1 MLLGFSQGG
10 CLTLEYAAR
19 NAVRYGSVVGLS
31 AGLIG
36 PPSAPRDYGG
46 SLSGTPVFIGCG
58 DRDAHIPL
66 TRVQE
71 STAVLRRLG
80 GNLTERIYPGMGHTI
95 NDDEV
100 KHVQSI
106 LAGLVQSS
114 AA

>member
-1 MLLGFSQGG
+1 M
-10 CLTLEYAAR
+10 
-19 NAVRYGSVVGLS
+19 
-31 AGLIG
+31 
-36 PPSAPRDYGG
+36 
-46 SLSGTPVFIGCG
+46 
-58 DRDAHIPL
+58 
-66 TRVQE
+66 TRVHE

-80 GNLTERIYPGMGHTI
+80 SHVTERIYPGMGHTI

>member
-1 MLLGFSQGG
+1 
-10 CLTLEYAAR
+10 
-19 NAVRYGSVVGLS
+19 
-31 AGLIG
+31 
-36 PPSAPRDYGG
+36 
-46 SLSGTPVFIGCG
+46 VFIGCS

-114 AA
+114 AS